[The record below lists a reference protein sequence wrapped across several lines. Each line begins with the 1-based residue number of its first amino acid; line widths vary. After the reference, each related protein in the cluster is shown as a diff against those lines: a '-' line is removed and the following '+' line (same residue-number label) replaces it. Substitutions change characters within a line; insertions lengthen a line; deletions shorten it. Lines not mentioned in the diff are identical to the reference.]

1 MARFGFVGP
10 SYQSQSPIADAERC
24 VNWYPENIE
33 SGQGKA
39 QMALYP
45 TPGLALFAAGD
56 GPVRGELTINGRMF
70 WVGGGKLYEATNVVY
85 VAGVAVSATAT
96 NWGTVGNDLQPVSM
110 VTNGSAGNQILICSA
125 GSLYVFDISK
135 GTAASNTLGAVGG
148 LQGVPIMVE
157 FCNGYGLAVLANS
170 NKFQVSNLLDLAT
183 WNPLGVQQVSEFSE
197 NIGGIKAAFNQLFVL
212 GQNGRSAVSY
222 DSGANQFT
230 PFDVVPGAIMEEGI
244 DAPWSMAVVD
254 NTVFWIGANKN
265 GGGIAWRANGY
276 TPMRVSNHAVET
288 AWATYPAK
296 SSDAV
301 SYSYR
306 DQGHTFWVL
315 RFPSANGGFGA
326 TWVYDVATQMW
337 HERGFWSQL
346 GPTGYSA
353 HLSTCHCF
361 AFGQHLVGDWN
372 SGNVYA
378 MSIGT
383 YQDNGQAIRR
393 FRRAPHVSSEQ
404 QRIYHSQL
412 QLDLE
417 VGDGPQPPLL
427 DGAGKPRD
435 PQIMLRWSDDGGR
448 TWGNEHWL
456 GAGQAGNYKTR
467 VIWNGLGSSRDR
479 VYEVAVT
486 DAIPWRIID
495 AYLKATP
502 GFQVPTERYAA
513 QLRKM
518 G

>member
-10 SYQSQSPIADAERC
+10 TYASQSVIADCQRC
-24 VNWYPENIE
+24 FNWYPENVE
-33 SGQGKA
+33 SGQGKS

-45 TPGLALFAAGD
+45 TPGLSVFATGN
-56 GPVRGELTINGRMF
+56 GPLRGELAINGRVF
-70 WVGGGKLYEATNVVY
+70 WVGGLNLYEATNVAY
-85 VAGVAVSATAT
+85 AGEVAVSATAT
-96 NWGTVGNDLQPVSM
+96 NRGTVGNDLQPVSM

-125 GSLYVFDISK
+125 GALYVFNLS
-135 GTAASNTLGAVGG
+135 TNTLTPVGG
-148 LQGVPIMVE
+148 LQGIPSIVE
-157 FCNGYGLAVLANS
+157 FCNGYGIAVLANS
-170 NKFQVSNLLDLAT
+170 NKFQVSNLLDFTT
-183 WNPLGVQQVSEFSE
+183 WNPLGMQQVQEFSE
-197 NIGGIKAAFNQLFVL
+197 NIGGVKQAFNQLFFL
-212 GQNGRSAVSY
+212 GADGRSAVYY

-244 DAPWSMAVVD
+244 DAPWSTVVLD
-254 NTVFWIGANKN
+254 NTVFWIGGNRN
-265 GGGIAWRANGY
+265 GNGIAWRANGY
-276 TPMRVSNHAVET
+276 TPLRISNHAAET
-288 AWATYPAK
+288 AWATYPSK
-296 SSDAV
+296 GSDAIG
-301 SYSYR
+301 YGYR

-378 MSIGT
+378 MSIYT

-393 FRRAPHVSSEQ
+393 FRRAPHISSEQ
-404 QRIYHSQL
+404 TRIFHQQM

-417 VGDGPQPPLL
+417 VGDGPEPPLL
-427 DGAGKPRD
+427 DGDGNPRG

-448 TWGNEHWL
+448 TWGNEHWISAGRMGEYKKRAIWRRL
-456 GAGQAGNYKTR
+456 GQ
-467 VIWNGLGSSRDR
+467 SRDR

-486 DAIPWRIID
+486 DPIPWRIVE
-495 AYLKATP
+495 AYLMATP
-502 GFQVPTERYAA
+502 GFQVPTERYSKQAA
-513 QLRKM
+513 KM
-518 G
+518 T